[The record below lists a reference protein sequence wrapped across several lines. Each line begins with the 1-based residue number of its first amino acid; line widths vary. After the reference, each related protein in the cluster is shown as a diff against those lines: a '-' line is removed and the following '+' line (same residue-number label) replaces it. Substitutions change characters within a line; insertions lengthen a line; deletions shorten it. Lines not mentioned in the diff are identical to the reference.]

1 MTHTIST
8 RLHGLLDYL
17 WSVLLIASPW
27 LFRFVDEPVNRA
39 IAVIL
44 GSAVILYSFC
54 TEYEMGVMRGIPRSA
69 HLFLD
74 MLVGVFLGSS
84 FMHIAMATR
93 GGLVFAILGV
103 AMLINVFATPRPRD
117 SVGT

>member
-8 RLHGLLDYL
+8 RLHGLLDYVWCIL
-17 WSVLLIASPW
+17 TIASPW
-27 LFRFVDEPVNRA
+27 LFGFSGEQVNRD

-44 GSAVILYSFC
+44 GCAVALYCFC
-54 TEYEMGVMRGIPRSA
+54 TEYEFGVMKGIPRSA

-84 FMHIAMATR
+84 FMHIAMGTR
-93 GGLVFAILGV
+93 GGLVFAFLGV
-103 AMLINVFATPRPRD
+103 AMLMNVFATPRPRD
-117 SVGT
+117 TATS